1 MIYNRLLT
9 ERHVLGVIL
18 IFSFFPLLP
27 NKFKGLSVISL
38 LLVTL
43 FGNVKKSVNIKE
55 LLVNSSL
62 FIIYLFSLIYTDDY
76 KFALSKL
83 ETGLSILVIPIIFN
97 GFLAN
102 FKFNLEFKVKF
113 LKLSIIFSIF
123 FAFISLL
130 FISVESDSIYCL
142 NWNTDKFRNISSQL
156 PLIGQHPIY
165 SSIFLSTPLFFF
177 FELIRMKVISTKVKQ
192 LFYVFLLF
200 NVVLLFMLSSKGVI
214 ISLLSVFIISA
225 LIEFKNFKLA
235 IAAIFILTCF
245 FFFSR
250 RAKELYKVEV
260 YNEINESYSTSIR
273 LGIYKC
279 AFKLIESNPIFG
291 YGIGD
296 AQRELNLCYA
306 YESNILLKNRFNS
319 HNQYLDI
326 LIKTGF
332 FGLLV
337 FIYFI
342 LYNIRKAIK
351 SSNGLLL
358 QILFFYCLIFL
369 SENILLR
376 QSGVILFYFLII
388 FFNHSM
394 FVINLKR

>member
-1 MIYNRLLT
+1 MIYNRLLK
-9 ERHVLGVIL
+9 ERNLLGAIL

-27 NKFKGLSVISL
+27 NKLKGLSVVAL
-38 LLVTL
+38 LVVTL

-55 LLVNSSL
+55 LLINSSL

-76 KFALSKL
+76 EFAYNKL

-97 GFLAN
+97 GFLAK
-102 FKFNLEFKVKF
+102 FKFNSKFKVKF
-113 LKLSIIFSIF
+113 LKLSIIFSFF
-123 FAFISLL
+123 FAFISII
-130 FISVESDSIYCL
+130 FISIESDSIYYL
-142 NWNTDKFRNISSQL
+142 NWNTDKFRNIAGQL

-165 SSIFLSTPLFFF
+165 ASIFLSIPLFFF
-177 FELIRMKVISTKVKQ
+177 SELIRMKVISTKVKQ
-192 LFYVFLLF
+192 LFCVFLLV

-214 ISLLSVFIISA
+214 ISLLTVFIISA

-235 IAAIFILTCF
+235 MAAIFILTCF

-260 YNEINESYSTSIR
+260 YNEINENYSTSMR

-306 YESNILLKNRFNS
+306 CESNILLKNRFNS

-332 FGLLV
+332 FGLSV

-342 LYNIRKAIK
+342 FFNVRKAIK
-351 SSNGLLL
+351 SSNGLIL

-388 FFNHSM
+388 FLNHST
-394 FVINLKR
+394 FINRLER